1 MQGFY
6 IIFVFYKEV
15 KMATQILPDEE
26 MIADSDKLLTFTAY
40 DENGAV
46 LNLTGAKKLVWLL
59 SPIGDANKQILKK
72 TGTLTFPLLGKFR
85 VRLDDTDTLGLDGEY
100 TQQILVT
107 DSNNNTY
114 RAGEGRFLI
123 YPAIAEVT

>member
-1 MQGFY
+1 
-6 IIFVFYKEV
+6 
-15 KMATQILPDEE
+15 MATQILPDEE

-59 SPIGDANKQILKK
+59 SPSGDTNKQILKK
-72 TGTLTFPLLGKFR
+72 TGVLTFPLIGKFR
-85 VRLDDTDTLGLDGEY
+85 VLLDDTDTLGLDGEY

>member
-1 MQGFY
+1 
-6 IIFVFYKEV
+6 
-15 KMATQILPDEE
+15 MATQILPDEE

-59 SPIGDANKQILKK
+59 SPSGDTNKQILKK
-72 TGTLTFPLLGKFR
+72 TMAGNGGISITFPLVGKFR
-85 VRLDDTDTLGLDGEY
+85 VRLDDTDTIGLDGEY